1 MVWWATMNLE
11 ISKTIDVCI
20 FEGGEFRKISSSGN
34 FFQSLYSRFVI
45 SGAARGHV
53 SDTCIYF
60 NL

>member
-1 MVWWATMNLE
+1 MNLE

-20 FEGGEFRKISSSGN
+20 FEGGEFRKISSSGK
-34 FFQSLYSRFVI
+34 FFQSLYSRFVT

-53 SDTCIYF
+53 SDACIYF